1 MTFEHWWASITES
14 ERKLLQEG
22 YARYIWNTAQA
33 AVEQQ
38 KKLKAAPAKPAIDP
52 RQTDLFKQ

>member
-33 AVEQQ
+33 AVRQQ
-38 KKLKAAPAKPAIDP
+38 DAMKPKLTAPAFDP
-52 RQTDLFKQ
+52 RQTDLFNQ